1 MLSSLTKVII
11 IRMIKKTEILTLG
24 RKLKKK
30 INKKKYIHNGIENI
44 SVQTLTISLFLN
56 IRNKKH

>member
-11 IRMIKKTEILTLG
+11 IRMKKKTEILTLG

-30 INKKKYIHNGIENI
+30 NKYKKIYRQWHI
-44 SVQTLTISLFLN
+44 
-56 IRNKKH
+56 KY